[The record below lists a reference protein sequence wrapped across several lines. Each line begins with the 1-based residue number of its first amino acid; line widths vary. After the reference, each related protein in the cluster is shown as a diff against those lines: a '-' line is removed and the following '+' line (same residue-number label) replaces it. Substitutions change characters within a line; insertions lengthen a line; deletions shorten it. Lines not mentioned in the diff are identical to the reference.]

1 MNILNSILYFLHVLA
16 VVFWIGGIGYIL
28 FVLMPAV
35 PHIALR
41 DRARFMPLILR
52 RFLVIVWTAIGV
64 LILSGLYRMFFVWDV
79 TQAGFFTTPTGYTL
93 TIKLV
98 LVAVL
103 IAVAGVVTFQA
114 VPRARAHVTTH
125 HGDPP
130 EAYTC
135 AQCGDIVGGLRRLL
149 QIALLV
155 ALTTIYAAVEL
166 RGV

>member
-1 MNILNSILYFLHVLA
+1 MNILNTILYFLHVLA

-52 RFLVIVWTAIGV
+52 RFLVIVWTAIGL

-93 TIKLV
+93 TVKLV
-98 LVAVL
+98 LVTVL
-103 IAVAGVVTFQA
+103 IAVAAVVTFKA

-130 EAYTC
+130 DAYKC
-135 AQCGDIVGGLRRLL
+135 AQCGDIVGSLRRWL
-149 QIALLV
+149 QIALVL
-155 ALTTIYAAVEL
+155 ALAIIYAAVVL
-166 RGV
+166 RGA